1 MFESVFFRKFLK
13 VFVTILFVLFGLFYG
28 LFYFF
33 TSPKSDENILS
44 EFDETYLNPK
54 ITHHNFKNLK
64 YRKLTIINDTILPT
78 IVFVHGTIGSCVDF
92 IEYMKDS
99 MMYSKANFVSYDRVG
114 YNYDDQ
120 NEVQESI
127 AFERDMLQSITKNLP
142 KNKTVVVG
150 YSYGGSIVLA
160 DTTRYK
166 KEVLLAP
173 AVFSSKEVMPWLLNF
188 YEWKATRWLIPP
200 IWRQASKEK
209 LSHRKDLRF
218 FEDNWNQNKNDI
230 LVVHGDKDDIVPFEN
245 ATVLATKFPKKKLD
259 LIQVS
264 TAGHGLIWSQYEFI
278 REQLILSLN

>member
-259 LIQVS
+259 LIQVR